1 MTMMNT
7 LCMLTIRFLMILM
20 MIIKEMNRMTDI
32 YLGSTH
38 SYILKD
44 NLGSWTTIIDD
55 EGNVEQGME
64 MKTDR

>member
-1 MTMMNT
+1 MDC
-7 LCMLTIRFLMILM
+7 L
-20 MIIKEMNRMTDI
+20 TDI
-32 YLGSTH
+32 H
-38 SYILKD
+38 YILKD